1 MTRMRTTT
9 KRTRW
14 ATSGSPHEEEDTRFA
29 PTGKSLPTP
38 AFVSKTPQH
47 QGLFS
52 IVALCTRPEVWK
64 TAPCPPNILVL
75 HTVVWEEG
83 CCVLFLFRQGSGWLS
98 WSLLPSRESCATRM
112 WRLWDSDRA
121 GSPHLVNVQDAFRLP
136 TPVVIPAWFPA
147 LRCLSAFLVSC
158 RCRGKHT
165 TLYFLLPYPPPLV
178 VIIKNSFFISLYLA
192 SYKQQP

>member
-1 MTRMRTTT
+1 MRKTT

-29 PTGKSLPTP
+29 PTGKSLPTL

-83 CCVLFLFRQGSGWLS
+83 CCVLFLFRQ
-98 WSLLPSRESCATRM
+98 
-112 WRLWDSDRA
+112 
-121 GSPHLVNVQDAFRLP
+121 
-136 TPVVIPAWFPA
+136 
-147 LRCLSAFLVSC
+147 
-158 RCRGKHT
+158 
-165 TLYFLLPYPPPLV
+165 
-178 VIIKNSFFISLYLA
+178 FI
-192 SYKQQP
+192 